1 MTLLVIVHSVAP
13 VNLHSS
19 YFFFNFRLERGPWNK
34 WRFIPVRVSFKLGGA
49 NSRHT
54 VAKL

>member
-19 YFFFNFRLERGPWNK
+19 YFF
-34 WRFIPVRVSFKLGGA
+34 
-49 NSRHT
+49 
-54 VAKL
+54 